1 MLNPLTATIA
11 DGLALIRAPVK
22 AEVVAMTT
30 HMKTQ
35 RGAFMAL
42 VSTKS

>member
-1 MLNPLTATIA
+1 MTAPIA
-11 DGLALIRAPVK
+11 DGLALMSAPVR

-30 HMKTQ
+30 QMQTQ
-35 RGAFMAL
+35 RGAFMVL